1 MAHCPFCGGNLMFES
16 QHQMGGLPT
25 ATEYDCQKCEIEYIY
40 HDGVFNFAQRFGL
53 GGSVKLSEEQKKE
66 VA

>member
-1 MAHCPFCGGNLMFES
+1 MACPFCGKPLVFES

-25 ATEYDCQKCEIEYIY
+25 ATEYDCRKCGIEYVY
-40 HDGVFNFAQRFGL
+40 HDGEFQFAQRFGL
-53 GGSVKLSEEQKKE
+53 GGTVHLTEEQRKE